1 MNFLSPAQCAGYLA
15 FVVGILAF
23 MQKNDQRLR
32 FLNASQSLIY
42 TLHFILLGNL
52 AASASSAV
60 SGVRSLLAMRTRS
73 PILAV
78 SILIIGILLGHV
90 LVQEWYGWLPVIAS
104 SIATVAVFY
113 LDGVAMRL
121 VLLTSTLLWLTNN
134 IFSGS
139 IGGTLLELTVAI
151 VNLST
156 IIRLHRERLPRP
168 RAGEVRPG
176 V

>member
-1 MNFLSPAQCAGYLA
+1 MDFVSPAQCAGYLA

-23 MQKNDQRLR
+23 LQKNDQRLR

-73 PILAV
+73 PIVAV
-78 SILIIGILLGHV
+78 TILIIGIALGHM
-90 LVQEWYGWLPVIAS
+90 LVVDWYGWLPVIAS

-113 LDGVAMRL
+113 LDGIAMRL
-121 VLLTSTLLWLTNN
+121 VLLTSTLLWLANN
-134 IFSGS
+134 VLSGS
-139 IGGTLLELTVAI
+139 IGGTLLELTVAV

-156 IIRLHRERLPRP
+156 IIRMQRERTPRP
-168 RAGEVRPG
+168 RTGEVRPG
-176 V
+176 F